1 MGRMTRTRAA
11 AARLAGALLLVSLVG
26 CTADPPEDP
35 EPTPGSEVALRVTT
49 VSGAE
54 GVDADTRA
62 DLEEAV
68 GDALSSYVEGGFLGE
83 FPRQDFVRAFD
94 DFTPGLAQKAAGDI
108 DVLTASS
115 FEDASD
121 MRATKLVARLSFAV
135 TGRTVVGATAH
146 VDFHFEATTAGGA
159 VPLALRGRLVL
170 MYENDTWTV
179 FTYDVRSSDGTSVQA
194 EVAS

>member
-1 MGRMTRTRAA
+1 MERQPASRVCCSS
-11 AARLAGALLLVSLVG
+11 VSLVG

-54 GVDADTRA
+54 GVDADTQA

-146 VDFHFEATTAGGA
+146 VNFQFEATTAGGA
-159 VPLALRGRLVL
+159 VPLALHGRLVL
-170 MYENDTWTV
+170 NYENDTWTV

-194 EVAS
+194 EVTS